1 MRDWG
6 TCCDEDRREESQV
19 SVRSDSA
26 ADATPAAVSADAS
39 PHPSAMRARFGWLA
53 ELIANRMFGDV
64 VINENAANKIR
75 ELAQTGTI
83 VFTMRHRS
91 FIDYFF
97 VNHVLRREG
106 LPLPVFAN
114 GVSTWPLA
122 PVSDIFARLRT
133 RIGQIFSGRGR
144 EAAESAHDTCAEAAR
159 QGRPVLIFMRGRRT
173 RGGITGWLRPPS
185 PTRVGSDFLR
195 EIVHARRGGDRE
207 YFVIPLAPF
216 RGRSFR
222 KREKGISALVY
233 SVHEVPSDTRKLVT
247 YWWNR
252 KDLFITVGKEVSLGE
267 FMQRFASDTEE
278 RIVRRLTRALQIFLH
293 REERVVLGPALL
305 PRRQIKALVLENDEI
320 TSTMRRLSEQTGV
333 PLTKLRKEADGYFEE
348 LAADFNGFLFAIV
361 AYIFKKI
368 WARMFSGIVP
378 IGFDE
383 VVNKVRHHPVV
394 LVPCHRS
401 HFDYL
406 ILSYLFHLNFVS
418 PPHIFAGVNM
428 AFWPLAPFLRGAG
441 AYFVRRTFA
450 DNELYK
456 QVFKQYL
463 SFLIREGYTQEFFIE
478 GGRSRTGKMMTPKL
492 GMLSAL
498 VGAYLGGVRSDLYLV
513 PVSIHYGRI
522 LEEDAF
528 QFELR
533 GGAKEAE
540 SFAGLLR
547 ARRFL
552 RQRFGTVYLSFA
564 KPISLRDTLGDRRSR
579 FSEGVN
585 DSAVEEEKRRFVQKL
600 GFKILRD
607 VNDCS
612 VAGATSISATV
623 LLSGPHRGTRYED
636 YARLA
641 NALAR
646 LIKAQGVKTTA
657 SLDRNIGDFRE
668 SLDFLAKSGLIDRI
682 RRGSDEIVVVREN
695 KRLALDFYKNNVI
708 HAFVL
713 PSLVCSA
720 LLEQKRGDALIEE
733 VQRWLDVF
741 RYEFALPDRHE
752 LGRHIETAIAR
763 LRDLDALRADEID
776 PTNPVVIATVGVLDV
791 FREAYWLSVKTV
803 REVLTAE
810 GSTDKSLVSEYQKA
824 YEAAL
829 LVGEVVQP
837 EGATTVLFHNT
848 VSRLVELGYVRTE
861 RRGRGGRERVHL
873 RGSRWADL
881 GTYEED
887 LRRALLKGR
896 SIWPRPL

>member
-1 MRDWG
+1 MSLRSG
-6 TCCDEDRREESQV
+6 
-19 SVRSDSA
+19 SVA
-26 ADATPAAVSADAS
+26 EATPATAKPEA
-39 PHPSAMRARFGWLA
+39 PLHPSAMRARFGWLA
-53 ELIANRMFGDV
+53 ELVAQRLFGDV
-64 VINENAANKIR
+64 VMNENAVSKIR

-122 PVSDIFARLRT
+122 PLRDILARLRT
-133 RIGQIFSGRGR
+133 RIGQTFTGRGR
-144 EAAESAHDTCAEAAR
+144 EAAESAHDICAQAVR

-173 RGGITGWLRPPS
+173 RSGIAGWLRPPS
-185 PTRVGSDFLR
+185 PTRVGTDFLR

-222 KREKGISALVY
+222 KRDKGISALVY

-267 FMQRFASDTEE
+267 FMQRFSADTEE

-320 TSTMRRLSEQTGV
+320 TATMRRLSEQTGV
-333 PLTKLRKEADGYFEE
+333 PIAKLRKEADGYFEE
-348 LAADFNGFLFAIV
+348 MAADFNGFLFAIV

-378 IGFDE
+378 IGFE
-383 VVNKVRHHPVV
+383 QVVNKVRHHPVV

-418 PPHIFAGVNM
+418 PPHIFAGINM

-564 KPISLRDTLGDRRSR
+564 KPISLKESLGERRPR
-579 FSEGVN
+579 FSEGV
-585 DSAVEEEKRRFVQKL
+585 DDPAIEEEKRRFVQKL

-641 NALAR
+641 NALAK
-646 LIKAQGVKTTA
+646 LIKAQGIKTTA

-668 SLDFLAKSGLIDRI
+668 SLDFLAKSSLIDRI
-682 RRGSDEIVVVREN
+682 RRGNDEIIVVREN

-720 LLEQKRGDALIEE
+720 MLEKKRGDALVED

-752 LGRHIETAIAR
+752 LGRHIETSIAR
-763 LRDLDALRADEID
+763 LRELEALRGDELDA
-776 PTNPVVIATVGVLDV
+776 THPVVVATIGALDV
-791 FREAYWLSVKTV
+791 FREAYWLGVKTI

-810 GSTDKSLVSEYQKA
+810 GVSEKALVAEYQKA

-837 EGATTVLFHNT
+837 EGATTVLFQN
-848 VSRLVELGYVRTE
+848 VISRLVELGFVRSE
-861 RRGRGGRERVHL
+861 RRGRGGRERFLL
-873 RGSRWADL
+873 RSSRWSQIAA
-881 GTYEED
+881 YEDE
-887 LRRALLKGR
+887 LRTALLKGR
-896 SIWPRPL
+896 SVWPRPL

>member
-1 MRDWG
+1 MSSQPIR
-6 TCCDEDRREESQV
+6 TEDEPAVSEAQSEES
-19 SVRSDSA
+19 
-26 ADATPAAVSADAS
+26 T
-39 PHPSAMRARFGWLA
+39 HPSVMRARFGRLA
-53 ELIANRMFGDV
+53 ELVANRLFGDV
-64 VINENAANKIR
+64 VINENAVNKIR
-75 ELAQTGTI
+75 ELALTGTI
-83 VFTMRHRS
+83 VFAMRHRS

-114 GVSTWPLA
+114 GISSWPLA
-122 PVSDIFARLRT
+122 PLSAIFARMRSRIRQALT
-133 RIGQIFSGRGR
+133 RRHR
-144 EAAESAHDTCAEAAR
+144 EVGASAHDACAEAVR

-173 RGGITGWLRPPS
+173 RSGFAGWLRPPS
-185 PTRVGSDFLR
+185 PTRVGTDFLR
-195 EIVHARRGGDRE
+195 EIVHARRDGDRE

-233 SVHEVPSDTRKLVT
+233 SVHEVPSDARKLAT

-252 KDLFITVGKEVSLGE
+252 KDLFVTVGKEVSLGE
-267 FMQRFASDTEE
+267 FMQRYATDTEE

-305 PRRQIKALVLENDEI
+305 PRRQIKALVLENEEMTATI
-320 TSTMRRLSEQTGV
+320 RHLSEQSGV
-333 PLTKLRKEADGYFEE
+333 SVAKLRKEADGYFEE
-348 LAADFNGFLFAIV
+348 MAADFNGLLFAIV
-361 AYIFKKI
+361 AYLFKKI

-394 LVPCHRS
+394 MVPCHRS

-418 PPHIFAGVNM
+418 PPHIFAGINM
-428 AFWPLAPFLRGAG
+428 AFWPLAPFLRGSG

-456 QVFKQYL
+456 EVFRQYL

-498 VGAYLGGVRSDLYLV
+498 VSGYLDGVRSDLYLV

-552 RQRFGTVYLSFA
+552 RQRFGTVYLSFS
-564 KPISLRDTLGDRRSR
+564 KPISLRDALGDRRAR
-579 FSEGVN
+579 FGEGAG
-585 DSAVEEEKRRFVQKL
+585 DPMIEEEKRRFIQKL

-607 VNDCS
+607 VNACS

-623 LLSGPHRGTRYED
+623 LLSGPNRGTRYDD

-641 NALAR
+641 NAVAKLV
-646 LIKAQGVKTTA
+646 KAQGVKTTA

-682 RRGSDEIVVVREN
+682 RRGNDEIIVVREN
-695 KRLALDFYKNNVI
+695 KRLALDFYKNNLI

-713 PSLVCSA
+713 PSLICSA
-720 LLEQKRGDALIEE
+720 MLDGKRGDALIEE

-741 RYEFALPDRHE
+741 RYEFALPARHE
-752 LGRHIETAIAR
+752 LGGEIEKSLAR
-763 LRDLDALRADEID
+763 LRGLGALQDDQVDAAH
-776 PTNPVVIATVGVLDV
+776 PVVVATIAALNV
-791 FREAYWLSVKTV
+791 FRESYWLTVKTV
-803 REVLTAE
+803 REVMASD
-810 GSTDKSLVSEYQKA
+810 GSTEKALVSEYQKA

-829 LVGEVVQP
+829 LVGEAVQP
-837 EGATTVLFHNT
+837 EGATMVLFQNA
-848 VSRLVELGYVRTE
+848 VSRLIELEYVQSE
-861 RRGRGGRERVHL
+861 KRGRGGRERAYL
-873 RGSRWADL
+873 PGTRWPELEA
-881 GTYEED
+881 YEEE
-887 LRRALLKGR
+887 LRRAVLRGR
-896 SIWPRPL
+896 AVWPRPV

>member
-1 MRDWG
+1 MSPG
-6 TCCDEDRREESQV
+6 SGG
-19 SVRSDSA
+19 A
-26 ADATPAAVSADAS
+26 AEATTTTATPEA
-39 PHPSAMRARFGWLA
+39 PLHPSAMRAHFGWLA
-53 ELIANRMFGDV
+53 ELVARRLFGDV
-64 VINENAANKIR
+64 VMNENAVSKIR

-97 VNHVLRREG
+97 VNHVLRRED

-114 GVSTWPLA
+114 GVSSWSLA
-122 PVSDIFARLRT
+122 PLRDMLARLRT
-133 RIGQIFSGRGR
+133 RIGQVFTGRSGD
-144 EAAESAHDTCAEAAR
+144 AAESSHDFCAQAVRE
-159 QGRPVLIFMRGRRT
+159 GRPVLIFMRGRRT
-173 RGGITGWLRPPS
+173 RSGITGWLRPPS
-185 PTRVGSDFLR
+185 PTRVGTDFLR
-195 EIVHARRGGDRE
+195 EIVHARRSGDRE

-267 FMQRFASDTEE
+267 FMQRFSADTEE

-305 PRRQIKALVLENDEI
+305 PRRQIKALVLENDEM
-320 TSTMRRLSEQTGV
+320 TATMRRLSEQKGV
-333 PLTKLRKEADGYFEE
+333 SITKLRKEADGYFEE
-348 LAADFNGFLFAIV
+348 MAADFNGFLFAIV

-378 IGFDE
+378 IGFE
-383 VVNKVRHHPVV
+383 QVVNKVRHHPVV

-463 SFLIREGYTQEFFIE
+463 QFLIREGYTQEFFIE

-564 KPISLRDTLGDRRSR
+564 NPISLRDTLGDRRPR
-579 FSEGVN
+579 FSEGGN
-585 DSAVEEEKRRFVQKL
+585 DPTIEEEKRRFVQKL
-600 GFKILRD
+600 GFRILRD
-607 VNDCS
+607 VNNCS

-682 RRGSDEIVVVREN
+682 RRGNEEIIVVREN
-695 KRLALDFYKNNVI
+695 KRLALDFYKNNLI

-713 PSLVCSA
+713 PSLICSA
-720 LLEQKRGDALIEE
+720 MLGLKRGDELTEE
-733 VQRWLDVF
+733 VQRWLNVF

-752 LGRHIETAIAR
+752 LRQHVEASIAR
-763 LRDLDALRADEID
+763 LRGLEALRGDELD
-776 PTNPVVIATVGVLDV
+776 LANPVVIATIGALDV
-791 FREAYWLSVKTV
+791 FREAYWLGTKTL
-803 REVLTAE
+803 REVLTPE
-810 GSTDKSLVSEYQKA
+810 GSTEKALVAEYQKA

-829 LVGEVVQP
+829 LVGEAVQP
-837 EGATTVLFHNT
+837 EGATTVLFQN
-848 VSRLVELGYVRTE
+848 VISRLVELGYVRTE
-861 RRGRGGRERVHL
+861 RRGRAGREKVHL
-873 RGSRWADL
+873 RGPNWAEL
-881 GTYEED
+881 AAYEDE
-887 LRRALLKGR
+887 LRSALLRGR
-896 SIWPRPL
+896 SVWPRPL

>member
-1 MRDWG
+1 M
-6 TCCDEDRREESQV
+6 
-19 SVRSDSA
+19 SA
-26 ADATPAAVSADAS
+26 PSHSAVETTTSTVSAES
-39 PHPSAMRARFGWLA
+39 SVHPSAMLAHFGRLA
-53 ELIANRMFGDV
+53 EMIATRLFGDV
-64 VINENAANKIR
+64 VMNENAVSKIR
-75 ELAQTGTI
+75 ELSQTGTV

-114 GVSTWPLA
+114 GVSAWPLA
-122 PVSDIFARLRT
+122 PLRDNIARLRRRVLEIIT
-133 RIGQIFSGRGR
+133 RRGRGT
-144 EAAESAHDTCAEAAR
+144 AESAHDYCAQAVHE
-159 QGRPVLIFMRGRRT
+159 GRPVLIFMRGRRT
-173 RGGITGWLRPPS
+173 RRGITGWLRPPS
-185 PTRVGSDFLR
+185 PTRVGTDFLR
-195 EIVHARRGGDRE
+195 EIVHARRNGDRE

-233 SVHEVPSDTRKLVT
+233 SVHEVPSDTRKLAT

-278 RIVRRLTRALQIFLH
+278 RIVRRLTRALQIFLY

-305 PRRQIKALVLENDEI
+305 PRRQIKALVLENDEM
-320 TSTMRRLSEQTGV
+320 TATMRRLAEQRGV
-333 PLTKLRKEADGYFEE
+333 PIAKLRREADGYFEE
-348 LAADFNGFLFAIV
+348 MAADFNGFLFAIV

-378 IGFDE
+378 IGFDQ

-463 SFLIREGYTQEFFIE
+463 QFLIREGYTQEFFIE

-498 VGAYLGGVRSDLYLV
+498 VNAYLGGVRSDLFLV

-564 KPISLRDTLGDRRSR
+564 QPISLRDSLGDRRAR
-579 FSEGVN
+579 FSEGAEN
-585 DSAVEEEKRRFVQKL
+585 LAIEEEKRRFVQKL

-607 VNDCS
+607 VNGCT

-646 LIKAQGVKTTA
+646 LVKAQGVKTTA

-682 RRGSDEIVVVREN
+682 QRGNDEIIVVREN
-695 KRLALDFYKNNVI
+695 KRLALDFYKNNLI

-720 LLEQKRGDALIEE
+720 LLEHQRDDDLIAD

-752 LGRHIETAIAR
+752 LRSHVEKSIAR
-763 LRDLDALRADEID
+763 LQSLGAVSGEHTD
-776 PTNPVVIATVGVLDV
+776 PSHPVVIATIGALDV
-791 FREAYWLSVKTV
+791 FREAYWLGTKTLS
-803 REVLTAE
+803 EVLPGDGLAE
-810 GSTDKSLVSEYQKA
+810 KALVAEYQKA

-829 LVGEVVQP
+829 LVGEAVQP
-837 EGATTVLFHNT
+837 EGATTVLFQN
-848 VSRLVELGYVRTE
+848 VISRLVELGYVRTE
-861 RRGRGGRERVHL
+861 QRGRGGRERAVIRGPNWPELGSYEDEL
-873 RGSRWADL
+873 RKAV
-881 GTYEED
+881 
-887 LRRALLKGR
+887 LKGR
-896 SIWPRPL
+896 SVWPRPL

>member
-1 MRDWG
+1 
-6 TCCDEDRREESQV
+6 
-19 SVRSDSA
+19 
-26 ADATPAAVSADAS
+26 
-39 PHPSAMRARFGWLA
+39 MRARFGWLA
-53 ELIANRMFGDV
+53 ELVANRLFGDV
-64 VINENAANKIR
+64 VINENAVSKIR

-122 PVSDIFARLRT
+122 PVSDMLARLRS
-133 RIGQIFSGRGR
+133 RIGQILTGRGR
-144 EAAESAHDTCAEAAR
+144 EASESAHDLCAEAVR
-159 QGRPVLIFMRGRRT
+159 QGHPVLIFMRGRRA
-173 RGGITGWLRPPS
+173 RGGIAGWLRPPS
-185 PTRVGSDFLR
+185 PTRVGTDFLR
-195 EIVHARRGGDRE
+195 EIVHARRNGDRE

-267 FMQRFASDTEE
+267 FMQRYATDTEE

-305 PRRQIKALVLENDEI
+305 PRRQIKALVLENDELTATI
-320 TSTMRRLSEQTGV
+320 RRLSEQTGV
-333 PLTKLRKEADGYFEE
+333 PIAKLRKEADGYFEE
-348 LAADFNGFLFAIV
+348 MAADFNGFLFAIV
-361 AYIFKKI
+361 AYIFKRI

-378 IGFDE
+378 IGFED

-418 PPHIFAGVNM
+418 PPHIFAGINM

-498 VGAYLGGVRSDLYLV
+498 VGAYLGGVRNDLYLV

-564 KPISLRDTLGDRRSR
+564 KPISLRESLGDRRPR
-579 FSEGVN
+579 FAEGAN
-585 DSAVEEEKRRFVQKL
+585 DETIEEEKRRFIQKL

-641 NALAR
+641 NALAK

-695 KRLALDFYKNNVI
+695 KRLALDFYKNNLI

-720 LLEQKRGDALIEE
+720 LLAGKRGATLVEE

-752 LGRHIETAIAR
+752 LARHIDTTIAR
-763 LRDLDALRADEID
+763 LRELDVLRGDEID
-776 PTNPVVIATVGVLDV
+776 AANPVVIATVGALDV
-791 FREAYWLSVKTV
+791 FRESYWLAAKTV
-803 REVLTAE
+803 REVLAADGT
-810 GSTDKSLVSEYQKA
+810 TDKALVAEYQKA

-829 LVGEVVQP
+829 LVGEAAQP
-837 EGATTVLFHNT
+837 EGATTVLFQNST
-848 VSRLVELGYVRTE
+848 SRLVELGYVRTE
-861 RRGRGGRERVHL
+861 RRGRGGRERVYLRAARWAELGDYEDDL
-873 RGSRWADL
+873 RGAV
-881 GTYEED
+881 
-887 LRRALLKGR
+887 LKGR
-896 SIWPRPL
+896 SVWPRPL